1 MGGDIAAWCVLQ
13 GLEVTLQDREMKYIE
28 PALKRAGKLFAKKLR
43 SPALI
48 AGAQSR
54 LIADVEGSGV
64 ARADVIIEAIF
75 ENAQAKRE
83 LFRAIEPKIKP
94 DAILASNT
102 SAIPLG
108 DLASVLEKPARLIG
122 LHFFNPVAKMPLVEV
137 VYGKNTDPGEVERGS
152 AFCSQIN
159 RFPLPVKSS
168 PGFLVNRVLSPYMLK
183 ALQVHQERKVPMEA
197 LDKAATEFGMPM
209 GPVELADTVGLD
221 VGLNVM
227 EMLGGEE
234 AAEEASL
241 LKSYVEDGKL
251 GKKSGQG
258 FYQWK
263 KGKPVKDARASDG
276 INLQSLGEELM
287 TPYFEECQACL
298 EDGIVADSDLLD
310 AGMIFGTGFAP
321 FRGGPIYYQEQ
332 QERMSHSDTQSP
344 EIDAGKE
351 RSSSEKEKNDD

>member
-1 MGGDIAAWCVLQ
+1 MSD
-13 GLEVTLQDREMKYIE
+13 
-28 PALKRAGKLFAKKLR
+28 
-43 SPALI
+43 
-48 AGAQSR
+48 
-54 LIADVEGSGV
+54 
-64 ARADVIIEAIF
+64 
-75 ENAQAKRE
+75 
-83 LFRAIEPKIKP
+83 
-94 DAILASNT
+94 
-102 SAIPLG
+102 
-108 DLASVLEKPARLIG
+108 
-122 LHFFNPVAKMPLVEV
+122 
-137 VYGKNTDPGEVERGS
+137 
-152 AFCSQIN
+152 
-159 RFPLPVKSS
+159 
-168 PGFLVNRVLSPYMLK
+168 
-183 ALQVHQERKVPMEA
+183 KVPMEA

-251 GKKSGQG
+251 GKKSGEG
-258 FYQWK
+258 FYRWK

-276 INLQSLGEELM
+276 INLQSLGEEIM

-332 QERMSHSDTQSP
+332 QEQMSHSDTQSP